1 VNAHLDDNKTNAFEQ
16 LLRKYMDIFAWTY
29 KDFRRI
35 QIDPNEIK
43 LDTSISLACHVE
55 YKVNFN

>member
-35 QIDPNEIK
+35 PFK
-43 LDTSISLACHVE
+43 LTQMKSNWILPFH
-55 YKVNFN
+55 